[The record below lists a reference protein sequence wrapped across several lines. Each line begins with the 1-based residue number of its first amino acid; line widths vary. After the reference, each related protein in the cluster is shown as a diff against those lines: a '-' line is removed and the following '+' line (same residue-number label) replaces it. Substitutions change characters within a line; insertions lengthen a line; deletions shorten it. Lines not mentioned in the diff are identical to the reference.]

1 MATVLDPGTPGA
13 RETHGEAVRDEA
25 ARGEAVRRGETVRG
39 ERELALRA
47 GQLFAGV
54 REEFTCAAAGLD
66 TWSRGELRSA
76 ILAGL
81 RPAKERGIAVRKVFH
96 RRVLADPEAAAHV
109 RRLAGYGIRVRLS
122 ETPLPQEMI
131 MIDRRTVILAEP
143 AGPDR
148 RSYTVVRGGGV
159 VAGLA
164 TLFETTWRAATDLV
178 DLPAGGRQVTDLDE
192 PTRAVLAA
200 LRDGLTD
207 EAAARRLGL
216 SLRTYRRR
224 VADLMVLLDARSR
237 FQAGARAGELGL

>member
-1 MATVLDPGTPGA
+1 MTAGA
-13 RETHGEAVRDEA
+13 EREE
-25 ARGEAVRRGETVRG
+25 RGEIVRG

-47 GQLFAGV
+47 GHLFAGV

-66 TWSRGELRSA
+66 TWSRGELRAA

-96 RRVLADPEAAAHV
+96 ASVLDDPEAAAQV
-109 RRLAGYGIRVRLS
+109 RRLSGYGIRVRLAAT
-122 ETPLPQEMI
+122 ELPQEMI

-143 AGPDR
+143 PDR
-148 RSYTVVRGGGV
+148 GGRADRAYTVVRGGTV
-159 VAGLA
+159 VAGLV
-164 TLFETTWRAATDLV
+164 TLFEATWQAATDLV
-178 DLPAGGRQVTDLDE
+178 DLTDPAGAAGGPPRLD
-192 PTRAVLAA
+192 PDSRAVLAA

-207 EAAARRLGL
+207 ESAARRLGL

-224 VADLMVLLDARSR
+224 VADLMTRLDARSR

>member
-1 MATVLDPGTPGA
+1 MTAGV
-13 RETHGEAVRDEA
+13 E
-25 ARGEAVRRGETVRG
+25 RGETVRG

-47 GQLFAGV
+47 GHLFAGV

-66 TWSRGELRSA
+66 TWSRGELRAA

-96 RRVLADPEAAAHV
+96 TGVLADPESAAHV
-109 RRLAGYGIRVRLS
+109 RRLAGYGIRVRLAAI
-122 ETPLPQEMI
+122 ELPQEMI
-131 MIDRRTVILAEP
+131 MIDRRTIILAEP
-143 AGPDR
+143 PDR
-148 RSYTVVRGGGV
+148 VAPADRIYTVLQDGAV

-164 TLFETTWRAATDLV
+164 TLFEATWQAATDLV
-178 DLPAGGRQVTDLDE
+178 DLHSAASLGPRLDGPARD
-192 PTRAVLAA
+192 VLAA

-216 SLRTYRRR
+216 SVRTYRRR
-224 VADLMVLLDARSR
+224 VADLMTRLDARSR

>member
-1 MATVLDPGTPGA
+1 MTAELSGTVRGGT
-13 RETHGEAVRDEA
+13 V
-25 ARGEAVRRGETVRG
+25 RGETVRG

-47 GQLFAGV
+47 GHLFAGL

-66 TWSRGELRSA
+66 TWSRGELRTA

-96 RRVLADPEAAAHV
+96 RRVLDDPESAAHV
-109 RRLAGYGIRVRLS
+109 RRLAGYGIRVRLATA
-122 ETPLPQEMI
+122 ELPQEMI
-131 MIDRRTVILAEP
+131 MIDRRAVILADPP
-143 AGPDR
+143 ARPGRPGDPAAR
-148 RSYTVVRGGGV
+148 TYTVVTGGAV

-164 TLFETTWRAATDLV
+164 TLFEASWQAATDLL
-178 DLPAGGRQVTDLDE
+178 DPDAAGPAAPRLDQ
-192 PTRAVLAA
+192 PTREILGA

-216 SLRTYRRR
+216 SVRTYRRR
-224 VADLMVLLDARSR
+224 VAELMVRLDARSR